1 MRIDTDSLK
10 PTPYWKYFVRSLI
23 LLLVLSLVIAMMYGF
38 LLSSN
43 KNLLHGVLIGI
54 GVVSFVVYVGY
65 WIYIIIHETT
75 IRKGLS
81 YGTSKENDLKAKRI
95 AILKAHKAQ
104 AKARGETLSKE
115 EIEDINQGKY
125 DNEV

>member
-38 LLSSN
+38 LLSSD